1 MLIDYKNELNPAQ
14 YRAVTT
20 TEGPLLVIAGAG
32 SGKTRTIV
40 YRLAYLVEQG
50 IPPTSILLLTFTRKA
65 SQEMLA
71 RAGEL
76 LGMGMHTVR
85 GGTFHSFAFFLL
97 RKYAHL
103 LGYEK
108 GFTVLDRAD
117 AEGLVKQAKDELGI
131 AKGDRSFPK
140 KSTVIGLLSQA
151 RNKEMDLEDI
161 LRKDAGHLGSYG
173 DDLVRL
179 GERYKELKKNYQVFD
194 YDDLLFVLEELLTS
208 HPHVLEEE
216 RQTYQYIMVDEYQ
229 DTNRVQAR
237 LIKLLAGKTAN
248 VMAVGDDAQSIY
260 AFRGANIQNIFD
272 FPESFPGTTMI
283 KLEQNY
289 RSVQPILSLTNAI
302 LAGSREKYAKKLF
315 SEREASSLPELVKPL
330 SDSTEARLV
339 VAKVLE
345 LEKQFPLHEIAVLFR
360 AGYHS
365 YALEVEL
372 NKVGLRFQKYG
383 GIKFSDAA
391 HIKDALAFIKLVA
404 NPLDLPSFRRAFS
417 GIKGV
422 GPKTCEG
429 LFHAVASGDRERI
442 DTACKKKGQIRTIM
456 NLLDSLRE
464 SSPTPLSALEAVYEY
479 YKPLV
484 ERIFPDDYPRRI
496 AGLDELAQI
505 ASPYKDIETF
515 LADLTLDNPDQL
527 GKSDAQ
533 EDHLILSTVHSSK
546 GLEWSAV
553 ILINLVEER
562 FPSKH
567 ALNSDEEFEEERRLL
582 YVACTRARD
591 YLGLFV
597 PSALYNRYYQ
607 SNDPAMPCP
616 FLQDI
621 PGHLFSEFK
630 ETYGGGLTKKANTAR
645 KCSSFVPQ
653 KRAGEG
659 ADFLTQKA
667 GGTCRHKIFGR
678 GKIVERIEPDKY
690 KINFPGFGLK
700 VIVKDYVDLIE
711 E

>member
-1 MLIDYKNELNPAQ
+1 MLIDYKTELNPAQ
-14 YRAVTT
+14 YQAVTT
-20 TEGPLLVIAGAG
+20 TEGPVLVIAGAG

-50 IPPTSILLLTFTRKA
+50 IPPASIVLLTFTRKA

-71 RAGEL
+71 RAGDL
-76 LGMGMHTVR
+76 LGMGMHAVR
-85 GGTFHSFAFFLL
+85 GGTFHSFAFALL
-97 RKYAHL
+97 RKYAHV

-108 GFTVLDRAD
+108 GCTVLDRAD
-117 AEGLVKQAKDELGI
+117 AEGLIKQAREELGLG
-131 AKGDRSFPK
+131 KGDRSFPK
-140 KSTVIGLLSQA
+140 KSTIIGLLSQA
-151 RNKEMDLEDI
+151 RNKELVLKDV
-161 LRKDAGHLGSYG
+161 LRKDAGHLGCYE
-173 DDLVRL
+173 DDL
-179 GERYKELKKNYQVFD
+179 ERIGQRYEDLKTTYQVLD
-194 YDDLLFVLEELLTS
+194 YDDLLFMLEKLLTS
-208 HPHVLEEE
+208 HADILERE
-216 RQTYQYIMVDEYQ
+216 RATCQYIMVDEYQ

-237 LIKLLAGKTAN
+237 LVRLLAGNQGN

-272 FPESFPGTTMI
+272 FPQVFPQATMI

-302 LAGSREKYAKKLF
+302 LAGSREKYAKELF
-315 SEREASSLPELVKPL
+315 SQRESSQLPELVKPL

-339 VAKVLE
+339 VAKIRE
-345 LEKQFPLHEIAVLFR
+345 LEQQFPLHEIAVLFR

-365 YALEVEL
+365 YALEVAL
-372 NKVGLRFQKYG
+372 NKEGLRFKKYG
-383 GIKFSDAA
+383 GITFSDAA

-404 NPLDLPSFRRAFS
+404 NPLDLPSFRRAFA

-422 GPKTCEG
+422 GPKTCEN
-429 LFHAVASGDRERI
+429 LFHALASGDQPSLEK
-442 DTACKKKGQIRTIM
+442 ACAKKPAIRTVM
-456 NLLDSLRE
+456 ELLDSLRE
-464 SSPTPLSALEAVYEY
+464 NQPDPLSALEAVYAY

-484 ERIFPDDYPRRI
+484 ERTFPDDFPRRI

-505 ASPYKDIETF
+505 ASPYNDIATF

-527 GKSDAQ
+527 SKDEAEQ
-533 EDHLILSTVHSSK
+533 DHLVLSTVHSAK

-567 ALNSDEEFEEERRLL
+567 ALHSDEEFEEERRLL

-597 PSALYNRYYQ
+597 PTALYNRYYN
-607 SNDPAMPCP
+607 SNDPANPCP
-616 FLQDI
+616 FLQEI
-621 PGHLFSEFK
+621 PSHLITEFR
-630 ETYGGGLTKKANTAR
+630 ERYAGGLIQVSGERHKPTRPTSPAPSSRSNTA
-645 KCSSFVPQ
+645 
-653 KRAGEG
+653 
-659 ADFLTQKA
+659 KA
-667 GGTCRHKIFGR
+667 PLPTACQHKIFGR
-678 GKIVERIEPDKY
+678 GTIVEHIEPDKY

-700 VIVKDYVDLIE
+700 VIVRDYVEIVE
-711 E
+711 G

>member
-1 MLIDYKNELNPAQ
+1 
-14 YRAVTT
+14 
-20 TEGPLLVIAGAG
+20 LLVIAGAG